1 MRRSFLATSVGA
13 LLLTLSACDG
23 DSPSAAPSRT
33 PGASTSPSAAQG
45 EPAVATTAAGAAPTA
60 PTARYTANTKKDCGQ
75 VDALFKG
82 KEMQRFAKNLGSLI
96 LLKQAKKPVKATRA
110 REAAKKELRSLATA
124 VRRDTGAAQDPEL
137 KKAGA
142 LTATG
147 IDKSAQNDA
156 FFAKLKT
163 LKDVD
168 NVLEAEMTPWL
179 LPLATHCS

>member
-33 PGASTSPSAAQG
+33 PGASTSPSAAEG
-45 EPAVATTAAGAAPTA
+45 EPAVATTAPGVTPA
-60 PTARYTANTKKDCGQ
+60 ARYTANTKKVCGQ
-75 VDALFKG
+75 VDALLKG

-96 LLKQAKKPVKATRA
+96 LLKQAKKPVKATKA

-147 IDKSAQNDA
+147 IDKSAQNNA

>member
-33 PGASTSPSAAQG
+33 PGASTTPSAAG
-45 EPAVATTAAGAAPTA
+45 GGPVGTTAPGVTPTA
-60 PTARYTANTKKDCGQ
+60 AAARYTANTKKVCGQ
-75 VDALFKG
+75 VDALLKG